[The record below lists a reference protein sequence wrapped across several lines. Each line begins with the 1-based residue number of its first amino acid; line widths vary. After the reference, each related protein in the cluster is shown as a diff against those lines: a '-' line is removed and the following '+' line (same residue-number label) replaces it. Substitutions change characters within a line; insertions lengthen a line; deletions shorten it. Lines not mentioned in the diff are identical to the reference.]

1 MSLVVTCPSPKQPIP
16 GFENEALGAVFA
28 EFLELIFLEH
38 AEGFAGVVG
47 AHQISGVEDVTQLI
61 TG

>member
-1 MSLVVTCPSPKQPIP
+1 M
-16 GFENEALGAVFA
+16 GAVFA

-47 AHQISGVEDVTQLI
+47 AHQIGGVEDVAQLI
-61 TG
+61 TGQAVEMGVVGIQFCAK